1 MATAPVQP
9 SANPTRVMRVVIP
22 KWPVA
27 VPTFMPRPAVICK
40 TEVSCDGAPD
50 GTGQLHNL

>member
-9 SANPTRVMRVVIP
+9 SANPTRVMRVVTP

-27 VPTFMPRPAVICK
+27 EPTFMPRSAVICK
-40 TEVSCDGAPD
+40 MEVSRDGAPD
-50 GTGQLHNL
+50 GTGQLPKL